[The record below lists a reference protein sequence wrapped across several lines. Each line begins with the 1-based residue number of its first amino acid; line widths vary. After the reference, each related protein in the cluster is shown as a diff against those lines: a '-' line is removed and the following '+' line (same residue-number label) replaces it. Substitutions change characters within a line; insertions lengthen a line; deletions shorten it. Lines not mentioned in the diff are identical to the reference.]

1 MKTIVAK
8 KYGRNLVIVIDDKK
22 ITKVIN
28 TEEDKKIEESVKNKI
43 LRYNKK
49 NNEILKDEI
58 IKLIDKTIV
67 ENENKIIEK
76 KGIKKSIKNEIKSKK
91 NIKKEKLD
99 IITELESKELSIDD
113 INKLEKLLQKTKKI
127 QKTEEIKST
136 EGIKRKG
143 EY

>member
-76 KGIKKSIKNEIKSKK
+76 KGIKKSIKKEIKSKK